1 MEQHQGNWEN
11 WRNDFQNLDWSRG
24 WDRDELMRRFPN
36 IPQNYWQSFPSG
48 QKFYNFND
56 FWGRFFQPSGTMGR
70 EGGSMGGPGMTGR

>member
-11 WRNDFQNLDWSRG
+11 WRNDFQNLDWNRG

-36 IPQNYWQSFPSG
+36 IPQSYWQNFPSG

-56 FWGRFFQPSGTMGR
+56 FWGHFFQPSGTMRR
-70 EGGSMGGPGMTGR
+70 EG